1 MKELNKTGAVL
12 IEGRGLCCSPLLLV
26 CLKCCTFDLSL
37 PKLLVLQG
45 RGSDYWNGGGSCLCW
60 LCSQVVSS
68 CTSHRKPCWAEYL
81 SSADVDLNV
90 LTARVC
96 TLGWWALSN
105 TSLLMISFLFCHTQV
120 LLTPINTLITLFC
133 NPPLP
138 DTTCALL
145 NNKKYTTSTD
155 GVLKFPFEVPHVAAT
170 FWKFNLLVND
180 IAGRRDRLHK
190 AEL

>member
-12 IEGRGLCCSPLLLV
+12 IEGRGLCCSPLLWV
-26 CLKCCTFDLSL
+26 CLKCCIFDLSL

-45 RGSDYWNGGGSCLCW
+45 RGSDYWNGGGSCACW

-68 CTSHRKPCWAEYL
+68 CTSHRKPCWADYL

-105 TSLLMISFLFCHTQV
+105 TSLLMNHLVHFYSGLDFVTHKCFDYYKYAYYFV
-120 LLTPINTLITLFC
+120 LQPATSSGM
-133 NPPLP
+133 
-138 DTTCALL
+138 TCAPL
-145 NNKKYTTSTD
+145 NNKKVYNFYWWS
-155 GVLKFPFEVPHVAAT
+155 LEISLWSAT
-170 FWKFNLLVND
+170 CSSNNLG
-180 IAGRRDRLHK
+180 I
-190 AEL
+190 